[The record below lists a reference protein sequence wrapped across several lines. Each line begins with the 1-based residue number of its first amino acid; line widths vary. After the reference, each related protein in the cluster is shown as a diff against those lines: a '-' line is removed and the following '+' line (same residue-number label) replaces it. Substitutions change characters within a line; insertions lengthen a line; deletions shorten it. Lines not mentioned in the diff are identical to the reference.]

1 MLAKVAALTLAPWVV
16 RQKMFLLCHHATQGV
31 KVSIINTPLI
41 GSCVSDGSC
50 TYLGSL

>member
-31 KVSIINTPLI
+31 KVSIINT
-41 GSCVSDGSC
+41 VSDQQLFEKC
-50 TYLGSL
+50 LPN